1 MQARRE
7 IRLRKTPTLRTGVRR
22 LVARVARHRKNL
34 HRHRSFFLISA
45 QL

>member
-1 MQARRE
+1 MQARRK
-7 IRLRKTPTLRTGVRR
+7 IRLRKTSTLRSGIRR

-34 HRHRSFFLISA
+34 HRHRSFFLISE

>member
-1 MQARRE
+1 MQTRRK
-7 IRLRKTPTLRTGVRR
+7 IRLRKTSTLRSGVRR

-34 HRHRSFFLISA
+34 HRHRSFFLISE